1 MTHAGFLREA
11 VRLSRENVQTN
22 QGGPF
27 GAVIVQN
34 GEIIARGQNR
44 VTQSLDPTAHA
55 EIAAIRLACQNL
67 NTFVLNR
74 CVLYSSCEPC
84 PMCLAACYWARL
96 DAVYFAASQ
105 TDAARAGFDDADLYR
120 EVALPLRERSLQIAA
135 VPEIAAEAE
144 AVFALW
150 NAATDKTRY

>member
-1 MTHAGFLREA
+1 MTHPDFLREA
-11 VRLSRENVQTN
+11 VRLSRENVEAG

-27 GAVIVQN
+27 GAVVVKN
-34 GEIIARGQNR
+34 RKIIARGQNR

-67 NTFVLNR
+67 ETFSLTG

-105 TDAARAGFDDADLYR
+105 TDAARAGFDDARLYR
-120 EVALPLRERSLQIAA
+120 EIALPLKERSLQFAA

-150 NAATDKTRY
+150 SAAAAKTRY